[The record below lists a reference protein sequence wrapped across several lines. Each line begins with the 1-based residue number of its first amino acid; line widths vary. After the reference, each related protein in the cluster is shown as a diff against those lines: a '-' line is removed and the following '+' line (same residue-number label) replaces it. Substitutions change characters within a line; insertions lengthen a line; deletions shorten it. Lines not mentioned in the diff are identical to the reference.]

1 MEEAKAA
8 VRKDSCPVL
17 GRIARANLQNADEPL
32 FQALVSCGLALNL
45 PMKELQL
52 GPGFA
57 YPYFPPK
64 DLLQSMASNGNFH
77 KVLGVPVAY
86 SDYVLPKFWE
96 KYRKLYPQHDLFAPH
111 QIHLDFKH
119 LLPFYLHGDGGRTY
133 RKDSILILSMYNAL
147 GEGTAKLPAELQP
160 HPDQKL
166 KRQRS
171 SHGHGDIS
179 YEPGVNLRGN
189 TLSNRFLFCAM
200 KTEFYKSKRERFDS
214 LLEQWACHLY
224 NLFEEGFEYNG
235 DVWRIAILGLTGD
248 APFLR
253 EAGYHE
259 RSFSNVS
266 KTSKQG
272 ARQLKGCCWLCDA
285 GRTGGPP
292 FEDVRITMAGWV
304 STCGMNNP
312 LPWSVPS
319 PLLTHLPVND
329 MDLAAFYRPDIF
341 HVYHAGVGKDFT
353 ASSII
358 YIMKHVYK
366 RRNIHL
372 SLTCVNEELKTFL
385 KNNKAERI
393 HFGNFSLDLLGYQT
407 ARSFPYGHWSKNMDT
422 ATIGK
427 FVEHLCLKGLV
438 DHPNDEILS
447 RMIDACAAISH
458 FMHILF
464 TSAFYLSEAEGWQ
477 LIQSGQSFLKDYVT
491 LAEASNRKK
500 LCLWAMKPKLHTLAH
515 IVCTAFQHFTVATD
529 HVINPL
535 AESTFMCEDFVGR
548 VSRLSRRVSAKQHGK
563 KILYRYM
570 VAARLQAMDGQI
582 G

>member
-1 MEEAKAA
+1 M
-8 VRKDSCPVL
+8 
-17 GRIARANLQNADEPL
+17 
-32 FQALVSCGLALNL
+32 
-45 PMKELQL
+45 
-52 GPGFA
+52 
-57 YPYFPPK
+57 
-64 DLLQSMASNGNFH
+64 
-77 KVLGVPVAY
+77 
-86 SDYVLPKFWE
+86 
-96 KYRKLYPQHDLFAPH
+96 
-111 QIHLDFKH
+111 
-119 LLPFYLHGDGGRTY
+119 
-133 RKDSILILSMYNAL
+133 
-147 GEGTAKLPAELQP
+147 
-160 HPDQKL
+160 
-166 KRQRS
+166 
-171 SHGHGDIS
+171 
-179 YEPGVNLRGN
+179 
-189 TLSNRFLFCAM
+189 
-200 KTEFYKSKRERFDS
+200 
-214 LLEQWACHLY
+214 
-224 NLFEEGFEYNG
+224 
-235 DVWRIAILGLTGD
+235 GLTGD

-438 DHPNDEILS
+438 DHPNGEILS

-477 LIQSGQSFLKDYVT
+477 LIQSGQSFLKD
-491 LAEASNRKK
+491 
-500 LCLWAMKPKLHTLAH
+500 C
-515 IVCTAFQHFTVATD
+515 
-529 HVINPL
+529 
-535 AESTFMCEDFVGR
+535 DFG
-548 VSRLSRRVSAKQHGK
+548 
-563 KILYRYM
+563 
-570 VAARLQAMDGQI
+570 
-582 G
+582 